1 MNRITIKAQDCKGC
15 RICIKRC
22 PKNCI
27 TMSSELNKSGYS
39 YAEFNSEVCTAC
51 GICYYSCPEFDVIT
65 VYDEIN
71 NGPQDE

>member
-1 MNRITIKAQDCKGC
+1 
-15 RICIKRC
+15 
-22 PKNCI
+22 
-27 TMSSELNKSGYS
+27 MSSELNKSGYS